1 MGALAPAALAVQVVG
16 GLVQGSQQEKAAY
29 AAAAVDDENARRTI
43 LSGEQQALQTSRDA
57 RDVAGQMIAAM
68 GGAGVQLGTGSAFDT
83 LAQSAF
89 EREVEIANVRTRAM
103 GEAANL
109 NQQAADKRKAGRQAK
124 LNSIFGAAATA
135 LDGASRMRARNAE
148 MMIKRGLRQPRL
160 DTQTVRP
167 PVVVPRMSVRSGGF

>member
-1 MGALAPAALAVQVVG
+1 MGALAPAALAVQVMG
-16 GLVQGSQQEKAAY
+16 GLIQGTQQEKAAY
-29 AAAAVDDENARRTI
+29 ASAAVDDENARRTI

-68 GGAGVQLGTGSAFDT
+68 GGAGVQLGTGSAFDM

-89 EREVEIANVRTRAM
+89 EREAEIANVRTRAM

-124 LNSIFGAAATA
+124 LNGIFGAAATA
-135 LDGASRMRARNAE
+135 LDGASRIRSDRLRRQLGSKLDMARLEWSNGA
-148 MMIKRGLRQPRL
+148 
-160 DTQTVRP
+160 P
-167 PVVVPRMSVRSGGF
+167 PVVVPRMPVRGGL